1 MTGKWYISALDKNR
15 KRRNCIVNAKRVFIN
30 DEWENISLNGEI
42 LSYGYYHRYWNPDGT
57 VNLEFKKDLIS
68 GKILDLKEKKERA
81 IAFFFNQLDGEI
93 CDDIT
98 ICVVPSHMAGTSN
111 ESGIAVLVRR
121 LASSNRI
128 DGVNYLIRTKTV
140 DKKAY
145 GGNRNREVDKSS
157 ISITTNKV
165 SGSVIL
171 LVDDVSTSGNS
182 LKVCRDIL
190 LQNGAERVAMFA
202 IGKSV

>member
-1 MTGKWYISALDKNR
+1 M
-15 KRRNCIVNAKRVFIN
+15 
-30 DEWENISLNGEI
+30 
-42 LSYGYYHRYWNPDGT
+42 
-57 VNLEFKKDLIS
+57 
-68 GKILDLKEKKERA
+68 
-81 IAFFFNQLDGEI
+81 
-93 CDDIT
+93 
-98 ICVVPSHMAGTSN
+98 
-111 ESGIAVLVRR
+111 
-121 LASSNRI
+121 
-128 DGVNYLIRTKTV
+128 IRTKTV

>member
-1 MTGKWYISALDKNR
+1 MMVGNYYNSALDKNR
-15 KRRNCIVNAKRVFIN
+15 KGRNCIVNAKRVFIN

-57 VNLEFKKDLIS
+57 VNPEFKKDLIS
-68 GKILDLKEKKERA
+68 GKILDLKEK
-81 IAFFFNQLDGEI
+81 NQLDGEI

-111 ESGIAVLVRR
+111 ESGIAVLARR

-190 LQNGAERVAMFA
+190 LKNGAERVAMFA